1 MFLTEAEAEARLSD
15 LRRER
20 GRIER
25 AIADLT
31 LFLAIGRQMSA
42 LAGCAGD
49 GRGDPAPLSSQSHS
63 PRSEEPALETG
74 GDRSQARR
82 EGRLLMEAASAI
94 LEEAGRPLHAAEILE
109 GLTLRGL
116 SVPGI
121 DPVAALTTRLWKRS
135 GSDGPFQRLGD
146 AVYALAS
153 DPDSDEE

>member
-15 LRRER
+15 LYRER
-20 GRIER
+20 SRIER

-31 LFLAIGRQMSA
+31 LFLDIGRRISVPA
-42 LAGCAGD
+42 RGAVD
-49 GRGDPAPLSSQSHS
+49 GWRDPAPVAPS
-63 PRSEEPALETG
+63 PDTASEEPAGESG

-82 EGRLLMEAASAI
+82 EGRLLMEAASEI

-121 DPVAALTTRLWKRS
+121 DPVAALNTRLWKRS
-135 GSDGPFQRLGD
+135 GPDGPFQRLGD

-153 DPDSDEE
+153 GPDDA

>member
-15 LRRER
+15 LYRER
-20 GRIER
+20 ARIER

-31 LFLAIGRQMSA
+31 LFLDIGRRISEPS
-42 LAGCAGD
+42 GGAGD
-49 GRGDPAPLSSQSHS
+49 GRRDPAPVAPPPDSA
-63 PRSEEPALETG
+63 SEEPAGESG

-82 EGRLLMEAASAI
+82 EGRLLMEAASEI

-121 DPVAALTTRLWKRS
+121 DPVAALNTRLWKRS
-135 GSDGPFQRLGD
+135 GPDGPFQRLGE
-146 AVYALAS
+146 AVYALAAG
-153 DPDSDEE
+153 PDDA